1 MQGPPFLTALAV
13 RSKTEKIIKGRYK
26 SIKAQHQINGE
37 IRDREVRV
45 IGADGQQLGIMS
57 AQAALRLAEESDLD
71 LVKISPTAN
80 PPVCKIMDY
89 GKFKFEH
96 GKKEKESRRNQKM
109 VEVKEVRLSM
119 TIDTNDLNVKSRQAQ
134 KFLEA
139 GNKVMVSIRLRGRQN
154 AHASLGVGVMHTF
167 FDTLEGKAVMDKK
180 PASEG
185 RNITMLL
192 SHAKS

>member
-1 MQGPPFLTALAV
+1 MFLSRAALFPE
-13 RSKTEKIIKGRYK
+13 SIKIKKGRYK
-26 SIKAQHQINGE
+26 SIKTQHQVNGE

-45 IGADGQQLGIMS
+45 IGEDGQQLGIMS

-89 GKFKFEH
+89 GKYKFEL

-154 AHASLGVGVMHTF
+154 AHPGMGIDVMNKF
-167 FDTLEGKAVMDKK
+167 FETLEDKGVMDKK
-180 PASEG
+180 PATEG
-185 RNITMLL
+185 RNISMLL
-192 SHAKS
+192 SPAKQ